1 MDGNNRWA
9 KKNNLSI
16 YNSYKNGAQN
26 LLKLTNFIFKKHEIN
41 TVSAFALSSHNL
53 QRPKKIIFY
62 LIKIIDEFSDF
73 TIKNFKNNYAIKFI
87 GDYNFLPKKIV
98 TKLNQIEKI
107 NTNSSRNLLIF
118 INYSGTNDILNS
130 ISKISKSKNDI
141 TKKSFEKNLKTY
153 GFSDPDLIIRTGG
166 FQRLSDFMLYQ
177 TSFSELSFSK
187 KLWPD
192 FNSKDLNRI
201 IKNYH
206 KIVRKFGK

>member
-26 LLKLTNFIFKKHEIN
+26 LLKLTNFIFKKYEIN

-62 LIKIIDEFSDF
+62 LIKIIDEFSDL
-73 TIKNFKNNYAIKFI
+73 TIKNFKNNYSIKFI
-87 GDYNFLPKKIV
+87 GDFNFLPKKIV

-107 NTNSSRNLLIF
+107 NTNSSHNLLIF

-130 ISKISKSKNDI
+130 ISKISKNKNKI
-141 TKKSFEKNLKTY
+141 TKKNFEKNLKTY
-153 GFSDPDLIIRTGG
+153 GFSNPDLIIRTGG

-192 FNSKDLNRI
+192 FDSKDINRI

>member
-1 MDGNNRWA
+1 MQ
-9 KKNNLSI
+9 K
-16 YNSYKNGAQN
+16 
-26 LLKLTNFIFKKHEIN
+26 
-41 TVSAFALSSHNL
+41 
-53 QRPKKIIFY
+53 
-62 LIKIIDEFSDF
+62 
-73 TIKNFKNNYAIKFI
+73 
-87 GDYNFLPKKIV
+87 KKIV

-107 NTNSSRNLLIF
+107 NTNSSHNLLIF

-130 ISKISKSKNDI
+130 ISKISKNKNKI
-141 TKKSFEKNLKTY
+141 TKKNFEKNLKTY
-153 GFSDPDLIIRTGG
+153 GYSDPDLIIRTGG